1 MKILALDLG
10 KYKTVGCDYD
20 RESGQHRFTAS
31 FTTPAALERMVKEV
45 KPDRVVIEV
54 CNIAGWVCDR
64 LRGLG
69 VEVQVANTN
78 DDAWRWRKVKKKN
91 DRRDALKSAQ
101 LSAVNQL
108 REVHIPTIEVRQWRA
123 LIAFR
128 QQLVGRRGRMK
139 NHIRDLLVS
148 EGQLLPRGN
157 SCWTKLGISHLEGL
171 ARPLSEVG
179 TNEMW
184 RGQLDIELR
193 QLKEV
198 QQEITA
204 VEEKLEA
211 IAAADPR
218 IKLLRT
224 IPGVG
229 PRLAEAIVALIDEP
243 ARFHHPREISAYI
256 GMVPKELDSGETVR
270 RGSITKQGSRLVRS
284 LLVEVAW
291 ASLRHNPWARE
302 TYQRI
307 SGGKKSRKKIAIVA
321 VGRRLLVRCWAML
334 RDGTSWRPP
343 LSATASSD
351 EGSASPSRGSLRCG
365 GRQGATLNSAS
376 LNYSTL
382 RP

>member
-10 KYKTVGCDYD
+10 KYKTVGCDYE
-20 RESGQHRFTAS
+20 RESGKHRFRAS
-31 FTTPAALERMVKEV
+31 ATTPAALERMVQEV

-54 CNIAGWVCDR
+54 CNIAGWVCDL
-64 LRGLG
+64 LRGMG
-69 VEVQVANTN
+69 VAVQVANTS

-91 DRRDALKSAQ
+91 DRSDALKVAQ

-108 REVHIPTIEVRQWRA
+108 RDVHIPIIEVRQWRA

-128 QQLVGRRGRMK
+128 QQLVRRRGKIK
-139 NHIRDLLVS
+139 NHIRDLLLT
-148 EGQLLPRGN
+148 EGEILPRGAK
-157 SCWTKLGISHLEGL
+157 CWTQLGVARLE
-171 ARPLSEVG
+171 AMAKPLPEVG
-179 TNEMW
+179 LNELW
-184 RGQLDIELR
+184 RGQLHIELQ
-193 QLKEV
+193 QLRTV
-198 QQEITA
+198 QAEITV

-218 IKLLRT
+218 VALLRT

-229 PRLAEAIVALIDEP
+229 PRLAEAIVALLDRPE
-243 ARFHHPREISAYI
+243 RFHNTREVSAYI

-270 RGSITKQGSRLVRS
+270 RGPITKHGSRLVRS

-291 ASLRHNPWARE
+291 AGLRYNPWVRQ

-334 RDGTSWRPP
+334 RDGTNWRAPV
-343 LSATASSD
+343 ATA
-351 EGSASPSRGSLRCG
+351 AS
-365 GRQGATLNSAS
+365 
-376 LNYSTL
+376 
-382 RP
+382 

>member
-1 MKILALDLG
+1 MRILALDLG
-10 KYKTVGCDYD
+10 KYKTVACDYE
-20 RESGQHRFTAS
+20 RETGKHRFKAS
-31 FTTPAALERMVKEV
+31 FTTPAALEQLVKEV

-54 CNIAGWVCDR
+54 CNIAGWVCDL
-64 LRGLG
+64 LRSMG
-69 VEVQVANTN
+69 VAVQVANTN

-91 DRRDALKSAQ
+91 DRRDALKAAQ

-108 REVHIPTIEVRQWRA
+108 REVHIPAIEVRQWRA

-128 QQLVGRRGRMK
+128 QQLVRRRGRMK

-148 EGQLLPRGN
+148 EGQLLPRGAK
-157 SCWTKLGISHLEGL
+157 CWTQLSVARLEAL

-179 TNEMW
+179 MSELW
-184 RGQLDIELR
+184 RGQLAIELR
-193 QLKEV
+193 QLHEV

-204 VEEKLEA
+204 VEEKLDA
-211 IAAADPR
+211 IGAADPR
-218 IKLLRT
+218 VILLRT

-229 PRLAEAIVALIDEP
+229 PRLAEAIVALIDRPE
-243 ARFHHPREISAYI
+243 RFQKASEVSAYI
-256 GMVPKELDSGETVR
+256 GMVPKELDSGATVR
-270 RGSITKQGSRLVRS
+270 RGPITKQGSRLVRS

-291 ASLRHNPWARE
+291 AGLRYNPWVRE

-343 LSATASSD
+343 LAKA
-351 EGSASPSRGSLRCG
+351 A
-365 GRQGATLNSAS
+365 
-376 LNYSTL
+376 
-382 RP
+382 